1 MIIRNFNTSNKIFI
15 VAEIGNNHEG
25 DFNLAIEMINQA
37 SFAGADAVKFQTFI
51 TDDFISN
58 KDKNRF
64 SRLKS
69 FEFSFD
75 EFNKL
80 ANHAEKKGL
89 IFFSTP
95 LDIESAIF
103 LNKISPIF
111 KVASG
116 DNNFIQLINKIIDFD
131 KPMIISTGL
140 LNSIDLDKLYNHI
153 NTYSKGSYNE
163 DKLAFLHC
171 VSSYPVPYDQTNLKT
186 LFDLQKKYIGKATI
200 GYSDHTIGI
209 DACNIAS
216 SIGAQIIEK
225 HFTIDNDYS
234 DFRDHKLSSN
244 PDEFKSMVEKIRLTE
259 KLLGSS
265 DKKVQQCEE
274 DILVVARRSLAP
286 KQNLTKGHILSRED
300 IIWIRPGTG
309 ISIGDENEVIGKK
322 LNKNINKGEIF
333 KYKDFEK

>member
-1 MIIRNFNTSNKIFI
+1 MIIKNFNTSNKIFI

-103 LNKISPIF
+103 LNKICPIF

-186 LFDLQKKYIGKATI
+186 LFDFKQKYIGKATI

-309 ISIGDENEVIGKK
+309 ILIGDEDEVIGKK

-333 KYKDFEK
+333 NYKDFEK